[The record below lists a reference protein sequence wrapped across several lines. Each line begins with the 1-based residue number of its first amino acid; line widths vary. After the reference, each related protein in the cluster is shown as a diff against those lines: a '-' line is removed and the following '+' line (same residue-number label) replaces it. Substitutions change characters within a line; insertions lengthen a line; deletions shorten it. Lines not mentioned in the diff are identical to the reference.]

1 MTKNYIIIPLYK
13 HEKVVIKCKE
23 DVQVFTTKCMPLSL
37 ISCRKNVSVSDWIEE
52 DRVGACK
59 GF

>member
-13 HEKVVIKCKE
+13 HEKVGINCKE